1 MSKYEEMMYT
11 KIFTDID
18 GQMYW
23 FNVPEYV
30 NIMTKNNYT
39 SGNIVAKLQTIIA
52 DTTKIKSERT
62 INRVR
67 EYAEGYVGPDGKR
80 PNISIHVLKQV
91 GLALKNEEYGFL
103 IKVNRR

>member
-1 MSKYEEMMYT
+1 M
-11 KIFTDID
+11 
-18 GQMYW
+18 
-23 FNVPEYV
+23 
-30 NIMTKNNYT
+30 
-39 SGNIVAKLQTIIA
+39 
-52 DTTKIKSERT
+52 IKSERT

-80 PNISIHVLKQV
+80 PNISINVLKQV